1 MNDGYRTQLLPALLW
16 HDPRIHPLDDTW
28 LLTIFTIVPAIALPW
43 FNSGLQIDFVAT
55 TMGLLTLG
63 AIHLG
68 FTVLSSRETRN
79 PIRLTRTLTG
89 LHTLGVITV
98 AFIWLH
104 AGGVQNPLFLLVFAL
119 PVIGAIFLSR
129 WQPYLMA
136 TLAAVMVAL
145 MASSQAPELRWYAPA
160 GLSAAADWLGGVLV
174 KATGA
179 GSLPFAGFYA
189 PAAYFVI
196 LLEAFVI
203 MLFGCAVAAEYLA
216 GIFERLRGQ
225 AASARAETA
234 RSQALWSALLE
245 QLPLPAVLLD
255 ADTHEV
261 VGASAPAVAKFFGGE
276 ESVVGRDFFQAI
288 HFSYPEAVQQLIDG
302 AGGVEPQSMVR
313 LGEQLLATEVRVQH
327 LAQNGRRLAL
337 VVVNDTTEAL
347 CVRAALDVAE
357 HAALVA
363 DPQGRILAF
372 NRPARALFSGTQV
385 GAEVSGLLP
394 QFQPGTRW
402 WDPGLSGRRKMHV
415 TVMRRV
421 YQLTTSSV
429 PLPGEDTRLYVVAF
443 LPVARVAAA
452 DQSPVGS
459 TTVVERP

>member
-1 MNDGYRTQLLPALLW
+1 MNDRHGTQLLPALLR

-28 LLTIFTIVPAIALPW
+28 LLTIFTILPAIVLPW
-43 FNSGLQIDFVAT
+43 FVSGLNIDFAAAT
-55 TMGLLTLG
+55 VGLLTLG
-63 AIHLG
+63 GIHVG
-68 FTVLSSRETRN
+68 FAAMSRRTTWS
-79 PIRLTRTLTG
+79 PIQRTRTLSV
-89 LHTLGVITV
+89 LHALGVITV
-98 AFIWLH
+98 AFIWQH
-104 AGGVQNPLFLLVFAL
+104 AGGVQNPLFLMVFAL
-119 PVIGAIFLSR
+119 PVIGSVFLSR
-129 WQPYLMA
+129 WQPYFVA
-136 TLAAVMVAL
+136 ALAAVMVAL

-189 PAAYFVI
+189 PSAYFVV

-216 GIFERLRGQ
+216 SIFERLRGQ
-225 AASARAETA
+225 AAAARAETV
-234 RSQALWSALLE
+234 RSHALWSALLE

-255 ADTHEV
+255 ANTHEV
-261 VGASAPAVAKFFGGE
+261 ICASAPAMAKFFGGNE
-276 ESVVGRDFFQAI
+276 AVVGRDFFQAI

-302 AGGVEPQSMVR
+302 AGGVEAQSMVC
-313 LGEQLLATEVRVQH
+313 LGERLLATEVRVQH

-337 VVVNDTTEAL
+337 VMVSDTTEAL

-372 NRPARALFSGTQV
+372 NRPARALFSGTAV

-394 QFQPGTRW
+394 QLQPGTRW

-429 PLPGEDTRLYVVAF
+429 PLPGEDAKLFVVAF

>member
-1 MNDGYRTQLLPALLW
+1 MNDSYGTQLLSGLPW

-43 FNSGLQIDFVAT
+43 FVSGLEIDFAAT
-55 TMGLLTLG
+55 GLGLLTLG

-68 FTVLSSRETRN
+68 FTALSSRATRN
-79 PIRLTRTLTG
+79 PLRLTRTLSV
-89 LHTLGVITV
+89 LHALGVIAV
-98 AFIWLH
+98 AFIWQH
-104 AGGVQNPLFLLVFAL
+104 AGGVQNPLFLMVFAL

-129 WQPYLMA
+129 WQPYFVA

-145 MASSQAPELRWYAPA
+145 MAASQAPELRWYVPA
-160 GLSAAADWLGGVLV
+160 GVSAAADWLGGALV
-174 KATGA
+174 RTTGA
-179 GSLPFAGFYA
+179 GSLPFTGFYA
-189 PAAYFVI
+189 PSAYFVV

-203 MLFGCAVAAEYLA
+203 MLFACAVASEYL
-216 GIFERLRGQ
+216 GSIFERLRGQ
-225 AASARAETA
+225 VAAARAEA
-234 RSQALWSALLE
+234 VRSQALWSALVD

-255 ADTHEV
+255 AEAHEV
-261 VGASAPAVAKFFGGE
+261 ICASAPAVAKFFGGD
-276 ESVVGRDFFQAI
+276 ESVVGRDFFQVI
-288 HFSYPEAVQQLIDG
+288 HFSYPEAVQRLIDG

-313 LGEQLLATEVRVQH
+313 LGDQLLATEVRVQH

-337 VVVNDTTEAL
+337 VMVNDTTEAL
-347 CVRAALDVAE
+347 CVKAALDLAE
-357 HAALVA
+357 HAALIA
-363 DPQGRILAF
+363 DSQGRVLAF
-372 NRPARALFSGTQV
+372 NRPARALFSGMQV
-385 GAEVSGLLP
+385 GADVSRLLP
-394 QFQPGTRW
+394 QFDSGTRW

-429 PLPGEDTRLYVVAF
+429 PLPGEDARLYVIAF

-452 DQSPVGS
+452 DQTPVGS

>member
-63 AIHLG
+63 AIHLA
-68 FTVLSSRETRN
+68 FTVLSSRETRH
-79 PIRLTRTLTG
+79 PIRLTRTLTA

-98 AFIWLH
+98 AFIWQH

-337 VVVNDTTEAL
+337 VVVNDTTEVL

>member
-1 MNDGYRTQLLPALLW
+1 MNDSHGTQLLPGFLW

-28 LLTIFTIVPAIALPW
+28 LLTIFTVVPAIALPW
-43 FNSGLQIDFVAT
+43 FGSGLEIDFAAT
-55 TMGLLTLG
+55 AVGLLTLA

-68 FTVLSSRETRN
+68 FTALSSRATRN
-79 PIRLTRTLTG
+79 PIRLTRTLSA
-89 LHTLGVITV
+89 LHALGVVTV
-98 AFIWLH
+98 AFIWQH
-104 AGGVQNPLFLLVFAL
+104 AGGVQNPLFLMVFAL

-129 WQPYLMA
+129 WQPYFMA
-136 TLAAVMVAL
+136 TLAAVVVAL
-145 MASSQAPELRWYAPA
+145 MAASQAPELRWYAPA
-160 GLSAAADWLGGVLV
+160 GLSAAAGWLGGVLV

-189 PAAYFVI
+189 PSAYFVV

-203 MLFGCAVAAEYLA
+203 MLFACAVAAEYL
-216 GIFERLRGQ
+216 GNIFERLRGQ
-225 AASARAETA
+225 VAAARAEA
-234 RSQALWSALLE
+234 VRSQALWSALLE
-245 QLPLPAVLLD
+245 QLPLPAVLLE
-255 ADTHEV
+255 ANTHEV
-261 VGASAPAVAKFFGGE
+261 ICASATAVAKFFGGDE
-276 ESVVGRDFFQAI
+276 GVVGRDFFQAL

-302 AGGVEPQSMVR
+302 TGGVERQSMVR

-337 VVVNDTTEAL
+337 VMVNDTTEAL
-347 CVRAALDVAE
+347 CVRAALDVAD

-363 DPQGRILAF
+363 DSQGRVLAF
-372 NRPARALFSGTQV
+372 NRPARALFSGTEV
-385 GAEVSGLLP
+385 GAEVSRLLP
-394 QFQPGTRW
+394 QFDSGTRW

-429 PLPGEDTRLYVVAF
+429 PLPGEDARLYVIAF
-443 LPVARVAAA
+443 LPAARVASA
-452 DQSPVGS
+452 DQSAVGS

>member
-1 MNDGYRTQLLPALLW
+1 MNDSYRTQLLPALLW

-63 AIHLG
+63 AIHLA
-68 FTVLSSRETRN
+68 FTVLSSRETRH
-79 PIRLTRTLTG
+79 PIRLTRTLTA

-98 AFIWLH
+98 AFIWQH

-160 GLSAAADWLGGVLV
+160 GLSAAADWLGALLV
-174 KATGA
+174 RATGA

-189 PAAYFVI
+189 PSAYFVV

-203 MLFGCAVAAEYLA
+203 MLFGCAVASEYLA
-216 GIFERLRGQ
+216 SIFERLRGQ
-225 AASARAETA
+225 VASAHAETV

-261 VGASAPAVAKFFGGE
+261 VGASAPAVAKFFGADQ
-276 ESVVGRDFFQAI
+276 VVGRDFFQAI

-313 LGEQLLATEVRVQH
+313 VGEQLLATEVRVQH

-337 VVVNDTTEAL
+337 VVVNDTTEAQ

-385 GAEVSGLLP
+385 GAELSSLLP

-429 PLPGEDTRLYVVAF
+429 PLPGEDARLYVAAF

>member
-1 MNDGYRTQLLPALLW
+1 MNDVYGTQLLSGLPW

-28 LLTIFTIVPAIALPW
+28 LLTIFTILPAIALPW
-43 FNSGLQIDFVAT
+43 FISGLDIDFAAAGL
-55 TMGLLTLG
+55 GLLTLG

-68 FTVLSSRETRN
+68 FTALSSRATRN
-79 PIRLTRTLTG
+79 PLRLTRTLSV
-89 LHTLGVITV
+89 LHALGVITV
-98 AFIWLH
+98 AFIWQH
-104 AGGVQNPLFLLVFAL
+104 AGGVQNPLFLMVFAL

-129 WQPYLMA
+129 WQPYFMA
-136 TLAAVMVAL
+136 TLAAVAVAFI
-145 MASSQAPELRWYAPA
+145 AASQAPELRWYVPA
-160 GLSAAADWLGGVLV
+160 GLRVAADWLGGFLV
-174 KATGA
+174 KATGS

-189 PAAYFVI
+189 PSAYFVV

-203 MLFGCAVAAEYLA
+203 MVFACAVAAEYLA
-216 GIFERLRGQ
+216 SIFERLRGQ
-225 AASARAETA
+225 VAAARAEA
-234 RSQALWSALLE
+234 VRGQALWSALLE

-255 ADTHEV
+255 AEAHEV
-261 VGASAPAVAKFFGGE
+261 ICASAPAVAKFFGGD

-302 AGGVEPQSMVR
+302 AGGVERQSMVR
-313 LGEQLLATEVRVQH
+313 LGDQLLATEVRVQH
-327 LAQNGRRLAL
+327 IAQNGRRLAL
-337 VVVNDTTEAL
+337 VMVNDTTEAL
-347 CVRAALDVAE
+347 CVRSALDVAE

-363 DPQGRILAF
+363 DSHGRVLAF
-372 NRPARALFSGTQV
+372 NKPARALFSGTQV
-385 GAEVSGLLP
+385 GAEVSRLLP
-394 QFQPGTRW
+394 QFESGTRW

-429 PLPGEDTRLYVVAF
+429 PLPGEDARLYVIAF

>member
-1 MNDGYRTQLLPALLW
+1 MNDSYGTRLLPAFAW
-16 HDPRIHPLDDTW
+16 HDPRVHLLDDTW
-28 LLTIFTIVPAIALPW
+28 LLTIFTILLAIAVPW
-43 FNSGLQIDFVAT
+43 FVSGLAIDLRAT
-55 TMGLLTLG
+55 AAGLLTLG
-63 AIHLG
+63 AIHVG
-68 FTVLSSRETRN
+68 FAALSSRAAAN
-79 PIRLTRTLTG
+79 PVRRTRTLSA
-89 LHTLGVITV
+89 LHALGVIAV
-98 AFIWLH
+98 AFIWQH
-104 AGGVQNPLFLLVFAL
+104 AGGVQNPLFLMVFAL
-119 PVIGAIFLSR
+119 PIIGATFLSR
-129 WQPYLMA
+129 WQPYFVA
-136 TLAAVMVAL
+136 TLAAVAVAFI
-145 MASSQAPELRWYAPA
+145 AASQAPELRWYVPA
-160 GLSAAADWLGGVLV
+160 GLRVAADWLGGVLAR
-174 KATGA
+174 ATGT

-189 PAAYFVI
+189 PSAYFVV

-216 GIFERLRGQ
+216 SIFERLRGQ
-225 AASARAETA
+225 VAAARAETV
-234 RSQALWSALLE
+234 RSHALWSALLE

-255 ADTHEV
+255 ANTHEV
-261 VGASAPAVAKFFGGE
+261 ICASAPAMAKFFGGNE
-276 ESVVGRDFFQAI
+276 AVVGRDFFQAI

-302 AGGVEPQSMVR
+302 AGGVEAQSMVR

-337 VVVNDTTEAL
+337 VMVSDTTEAL

-372 NRPARALFSGTQV
+372 NRPARALFSGTAV

-429 PLPGEDTRLYVVAF
+429 PLPGEDARLYVVAF

>member
-1 MNDGYRTQLLPALLW
+1 
-16 HDPRIHPLDDTW
+16 
-28 LLTIFTIVPAIALPW
+28 
-43 FNSGLQIDFVAT
+43 
-55 TMGLLTLG
+55 
-63 AIHLG
+63 
-68 FTVLSSRETRN
+68 
-79 PIRLTRTLTG
+79 
-89 LHTLGVITV
+89 
-98 AFIWLH
+98 
-104 AGGVQNPLFLLVFAL
+104 VFAL

-189 PAAYFVI
+189 PSAYFVV

-216 GIFERLRGQ
+216 SIFERLRGQ
-225 AASARAETA
+225 VAAARAETV
-234 RSQALWSALLE
+234 RSHALWSALLE

-261 VGASAPAVAKFFGGE
+261 ICASAPAMAKFFGGNE
-276 ESVVGRDFFQAI
+276 AVVGRDFFQAI

-302 AGGVEPQSMVR
+302 AGGVEAQSMVR

-337 VVVNDTTEAL
+337 VMVSDTTEAL

-429 PLPGEDTRLYVVAF
+429 PLPGEDARLYVVAF

>member
-28 LLTIFTIVPAIALPW
+28 LLTIFTIVPAIGLPW

-68 FTVLSSRETRN
+68 FTALSSRETRN

-98 AFIWLH
+98 AFIWQH

-136 TLAAVMVAL
+136 MLAAVMVAL
-145 MASSQAPELRWYAPA
+145 MASSQEPELRWYAPA

-261 VGASAPAVAKFFGGE
+261 VGASAPAVAKFFGADQ
-276 ESVVGRDFFQAI
+276 VVGRDFFQAI

-429 PLPGEDTRLYVVAF
+429 PLPGEDARLYVAAF